1 MIEDKKSFRVLIFGD
16 CGTGKT
22 QIISKYLNIYD
33 VRMHQPYPKEIKLDN
48 NETIKLNLIDTNGQE
63 KYRNIHFY
71 LLDNC
76 DGIIILYSID
86 EQDTFNSVFE
96 SWIKGIK
103 NRIDYL
109 NSIPIY
115 IVGNKCDLIWERK
128 VSEEEAENKS
138 KEYNFKYMEISIKNN
153 ININKLFKN
162 ISEDIYEKYC
172 KEKNLN
178 MKKIPENNLVITN
191 KNNKPKK
198 NVLQKI
204 SNFFKKL
211 TKHF

>member
-1 MIEDKKSFRVLIFGD
+1 MIEYKKSFKVLIFGD
-16 CGTGKT
+16 IGTGKS
-22 QIISKYLNIYD
+22 QIISKYLNTSDIT
-33 VRMHQPYPKEIKLDN
+33 MHLPYSKKIKLDN
-48 NETIKLNLIDTNGQE
+48 NETIELNLIDTNGQE
-63 KYRNIHFY
+63 NYRNFHFY
-71 LLDNC
+71 LLKNC

-86 EQDTFNSVFE
+86 HKYTFDSVFE
-96 SWIKGIK
+96 SWVKGIK
-103 NRIDYL
+103 NKIDDL

-115 IVGNKCDLIWERK
+115 IVGNKCDLIWERE

-153 ININKLFKN
+153 YNIDNLFKN

-178 MKKIPENNLVITN
+178 MKKIPESNFVITN